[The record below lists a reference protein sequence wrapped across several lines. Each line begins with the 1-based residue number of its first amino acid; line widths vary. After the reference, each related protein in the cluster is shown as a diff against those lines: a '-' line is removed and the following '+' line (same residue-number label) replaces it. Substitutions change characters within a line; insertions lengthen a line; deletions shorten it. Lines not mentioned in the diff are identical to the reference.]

1 LSDLAGQSIGPYRL
15 VEHIGQGGM
24 AAVYRAVDTRD
35 DRVLAVKI
43 LTATAAAEPE
53 LVQRFLREAE
63 LLTRLRHPNL
73 VPVEDFGETDGHMY
87 LVMPLYGAGSLN
99 DRLQRGAMTPQEGS
113 QLIAQVSSALD
124 YAHGQ
129 GIVHRD
135 IKPSNILLDDQGN
148 ALLSDFGLARVAD
161 ASVSLTG
168 SCIVGTPAY
177 IAPEQVRGEAIDP
190 RTDQYS
196 LGIVLYQLTT
206 GKLPFESD
214 SPMAVLLKH
223 VNEPLP
229 RPRSVAPSIPESVE
243 QVILKATAK
252 DPKDRFASVAEM
264 NDAFRAAL
272 DHALHPEKG
281 AAPQI
286 HLGPSSALVQPVPIP
301 RSARPSSRRRLL
313 VAGLVALV
321 ALLVLAFP
329 TAVLDL
335 LTGASGRAEGSSS
348 TIVIE
353 SGPQLTA
360 MARTLQALGTEIVAA
375 RSDSLGPGEI
385 QTAVAQTMAVLM
397 SSQTGIAVAS
407 DTPAVTLAATPTPS
421 GSPPATGTRRPPT
434 GTSQSTRTA
443 AGGQSPTP
451 SATPSQTPTATQ
463 TPTSTRTLAP
473 TQSRT
478 ATPSRTASV
487 TATGPGSLS
496 PTPSR
501 TPSPTPTPQPT
512 LTTIPTRTSTSTA
525 TPVSTPVPSETSNAI
540 PTIVAPP
547 TTPGGGGGGG
557 GGSTG

>member
-1 LSDLAGQSIGPYRL
+1 MSDLAGRSIGPYRL
-15 VEHIGQGGM
+15 VERIGQGGM
-24 AAVYRAVDTRD
+24 AAVYKAVDTRD

-43 LTATAAAEPE
+43 LTAMAAAEPE
-53 LVQRFLREAE
+53 LVQRFLREAK
-63 LLTRLRHPNL
+63 LLKTRLRHPNI
-73 VPVEDFGETDGHMY
+73 VPVEDYGEADGHMY
-87 LVMPLYGAGSLN
+87 LVMPLYTAGGLN
-99 DRLQRGAMTPQEGS
+99 DRLEHGAMTPQEGS
-113 QLIAQVSSALD
+113 QLIAQVSSALE
-124 YAHGQ
+124 YAHNQ

-168 SCIVGTPAY
+168 SSILGTPAY
-177 IAPEQVRGEAIDP
+177 IAPEQVRGDAIDP

-206 GKLPFESD
+206 GRLPFESD
-214 SPMAVLLKH
+214 SPMAILLKH

-272 DHALHPEKG
+272 EHALHPEKG

-286 HLGPSSALVQPVPIP
+286 HLGPSSMLVQPVPVP
-301 RSARPSSRRRLL
+301 RSARPPSRRRLL
-313 VAGLVALV
+313 VGGIVALL

-360 MARTLQALGTEIVAA
+360 MARTLQALATEIVAA
-375 RSDSLGPGEI
+375 RSDSLGPGEV
-385 QTAVAQTMAVLM
+385 QTAVAQTMAALV
-397 SSQTGIAVAS
+397 SSQTAIAATS
-407 DTPAVTLAATPTPS
+407 DTPAETAAATPTPS
-421 GSPPATGTRRPPT
+421 GSPPATGTRRSPT
-434 GTSQSTRTA
+434 GTSQPTRTGA
-443 AGGQSPTP
+443 SGQSPTP
-451 SATPSQTPTATQ
+451 SPTPTQSHTATPSRTPTATPTGPGSV
-463 TPTSTRTLAP
+463 TPTE
-473 TQSRT
+473 SRT
-478 ATPSRTASV
+478 ATPSRTATV
-487 TATGPGSLS
+487 TPTGPGSLS

-501 TPSPTPTPQPT
+501 TPSLTPTLEPSVTATPICTRTSSVLVPTPTET
-512 LTTIPTRTSTSTA
+512 LTS
-525 TPVSTPVPSETSNAI
+525 VVD
-540 PTIVAPP
+540 
-547 TTPGGGGGGG
+547 PGGGGGGG
-557 GGSTG
+557 GGITP